1 MRSPYNREY
10 RGDKWDL
17 GTKVMYRPEIGDDKD
32 QPRLGQMNRHFER
45 LGAFC
50 APQSAMVS

>member
-17 GTKVMYRPEIGDDKD
+17 GTKAMYRPEIGDNKA
-32 QPRLGQMNRHFER
+32 QLRLVQMNRHFAR

-50 APQSAMVS
+50 ALQSGMVS

>member
-17 GTKVMYRPEIGDDKD
+17 GTKAMYRPEIGDNKG
-32 QPRLGQMNRHFER
+32 QLRLVQMNRHFAR

-50 APQSAMVS
+50 ALQSGMVS